1 MRGENSTVQADPGVS
16 KADQAWRRAQDAF
29 EAGNIREARRQ
40 AFTAADRG
48 MPIAKMKLLLAATA
62 WHQGRRRDALE
73 ILDNALACGQV
84 GAEAHYYIAN
94 DYRLQG
100 NPSAAL
106 ENYRLVL
113 KGTEDILYRALT
125 LREIEQM
132 RMLEPQQF
140 ARLVALCCRDMD
152 SEDSYCTLSER
163 RGYAIITMLRGDWHG
178 AFLRLRA
185 LQRESPGTA
194 GIYCDFAMLHIR
206 NGAWMRAAL
215 ELKKG
220 CRLYPGDY
228 EMHSELARCLHRVGR
243 LEEALEVLRSMKGDA
258 LGNPAVHVNMGNIH
272 IRLGRSVGAIRA
284 FRRALELK
292 DEYIPALFNL
302 ATVYHQAGS
311 LDFAEQYYRKIL
323 TLDSRHAWSMYNLAL
338 LYYESGDYATAV
350 RMLKRCHDENPSFQ
364 QAMRNLRFINLAR
377 VCFPNEGPEEIKSR
391 NEHAWWIGAAS
402 IGMVVIFSIVKGW
415 F

>member
-1 MRGENSTVQADPGVS
+1 MQGKHSILQTGPGAR
-16 KADQAWRRAQDAF
+16 KADLAWRRAQDAF
-29 EAGNIREARRQ
+29 EAGNIREARKQ
-40 AFTAADRG
+40 AFIAADRG
-48 MPIAKMKLLLAATA
+48 LPIAKMKLLLAATA

-73 ILDNALACGQV
+73 ILDNALTCGQV
-84 GAEAHYYIAN
+84 GAEAYYYIAN

-100 NPSAAL
+100 NCSAAL

-113 KGTEDILYRALT
+113 KGTENILYRALT

-132 RMLEPQQF
+132 RMLDQQQF
-140 ARLVALCCRDMD
+140 ARLVALCSRDMD

-163 RGYAIITMLRGDWHG
+163 RGFAIITMLKGDWQG

-185 LQRESPGTA
+185 LQRESPTTA
-194 GIYCDFAMLHIR
+194 EIYYDFAMLHIR
-206 NGAWMRAAL
+206 NGSWQRAAR

-220 CRLYPGDY
+220 CRLYTGDY
-228 EMHSELARCLHRVGR
+228 EMHSALARCLHRVGR
-243 LEEALEVLRSMKGDA
+243 LEEALTVLRAMKGDA
-258 LGNPAVHVNMGNIH
+258 LANPALHVNIGNIQ
-272 IRLGRSVGAIRA
+272 IRLGRSVGGIRA
-284 FRRALELK
+284 FRKALELK

-311 LDFAEQYYRKIL
+311 LDLAEQYYRKIL

-350 RMLKRCHDENPSFQ
+350 RMLKRCHDENPSFK

-402 IGMVVIFSIVKGW
+402 IGIVVIFSLIKGW